1 MYSFDLSPEQRQLKD
16 TVHRFA
22 VEEIIPVA
30 AEYDKKEEIPLE
42 VCHKAWELG
51 FLNPQV
57 PTEYGGLGL
66 GVMDTC
72 LIDEEMIYG
81 CAGIALNMVA
91 NNLAALPLLIAGDTD
106 QKKRYLGQLAA
117 QPSFGAF
124 ALTEPGA
131 GSDAAGIS
139 TSYRK
144 VGDEFVLNGT
154 KHFIT
159 NGTIADWY
167 VVFAT
172 HDKDDKHGGISC
184 FVLPSDTP
192 GITANRMHN
201 KMGQRASDTAEIVFE
216 EVQVPRAGLVGAE
229 GAGFKVAMRTFD
241 HSRPEVGAFS
251 IGISQRALDESLKY
265 AQQREAFGQAIVNFQ
280 AIQFMLADMAIELEA
295 MRLLTYKAAWMLD
308 QGAQSSIVSS
318 YAKAFGADR
327 TMQITTN
334 AVQIFGG
341 YGYLGEYP
349 VEKLMRD
356 AKLLQI
362 YEGTSQIQRVVIAR
376 HLLKGP

>member
-1 MYSFDLSPEQRQLKD
+1 MYSFDLSPEQQQLKE

-30 AEYDKKEEIPLE
+30 AEYDKKEDLPLA
-42 VCHKAWELG
+42 VCRKAWELG
-51 FLNPQV
+51 FLNPQI

-91 NNLAALPLLIAGDTD
+91 NNLAALPLLIAGTEE
-106 QKKRYLGQLAA
+106 QKKKYLGRLVEEPAYA
-117 QPSFGAF
+117 AF

-131 GSDAAGIS
+131 GSDAGGIS

-159 NGTIADWY
+159 NGTIAQWY
-167 VVFAT
+167 AVFAT
-172 HDKDDKHGGISC
+172 QDKDAKHGGISC
-184 FVLPSDTP
+184 FVVPSDTP

-216 EVQVPRAGLVGAE
+216 DVTVPHAGLVGAE

-251 IGISQRALDESLKY
+251 IGISQRALDESVKY
-265 AQQREAFGQAIVNFQ
+265 SQEREAFGQTISNFQ

-308 QGAQSSIVSS
+308 QGAHSSIVSS
-318 YAKAFGADR
+318 YAKAFGADQ
-327 TMQITTN
+327 TMKITTD

-376 HLLKGP
+376 HLLKGQ

>member
-1 MYSFDLSPEQRQLKD
+1 
-16 TVHRFA
+16 
-22 VEEIIPVA
+22 
-30 AEYDKKEEIPLE
+30 
-42 VCHKAWELG
+42 
-51 FLNPQV
+51 
-57 PTEYGGLGL
+57 
-66 GVMDTC
+66 MDTC

-91 NNLAALPLLIAGDTD
+91 NNLAALPLLIAGNAD
-106 QKKRYLGQLAA
+106 QKKKYLGWLVEEPAYA
-117 QPSFGAF
+117 AF

-131 GSDAAGIS
+131 GSDAGAIS

-159 NGTIADWY
+159 NGTIAQWY

-172 HDKDDKHGGISC
+172 QDKDAKHAGISC

-192 GITANRMHN
+192 GITASRMHN

-216 EVQVPRAGLVGAE
+216 EVKVPREGLVGAE
-229 GAGFKVAMRTFD
+229 GAGFKVAMRTFE

-251 IGISQRALDESLKY
+251 IGISQRALDESVKY
-265 AQQREAFGQAIVNFQ
+265 SQQREAFGQTISNFQ

-308 QGAQSSIVSS
+308 QGAHSSIVSN

-327 TMQITTN
+327 TMQITTD

-341 YGYLGEYP
+341 YGYLAEYP

-376 HLLKGP
+376 HLLKGQ

>member
-1 MYSFDLSPEQRQLKD
+1 VYSFDLSPEQQQLKE

-30 AEYDKKEEIPLE
+30 AEYDKKEDLPLA
-42 VCHKAWELG
+42 VCRKAWELG
-51 FLNPQV
+51 FLNPQI

-91 NNLAALPLLIAGDTD
+91 NNLAALPLLIAGTEE
-106 QKKRYLGQLAA
+106 QKKKYLGRLVEEPAYA
-117 QPSFGAF
+117 AF

-131 GSDAAGIS
+131 GSDAGGIS

-159 NGTIADWY
+159 NGTIAQWY
-167 VVFAT
+167 AVFAT
-172 HDKDDKHGGISC
+172 QDKDAKHGGISC
-184 FVLPSDTP
+184 FVVPSDTP

-216 EVQVPRAGLVGAE
+216 DVTVPHAGLVGAE

-251 IGISQRALDESLKY
+251 IGISQRALDESVKY
-265 AQQREAFGQAIVNFQ
+265 SQEREAFGQTISNFQ

-308 QGAQSSIVSS
+308 QGAHSSIVSS
-318 YAKAFGADR
+318 YAKAFGADQ
-327 TMQITTN
+327 TMKITTD

-376 HLLKGP
+376 HLLKGQ

>member
-1 MYSFDLSPEQRQLKD
+1 
-16 TVHRFA
+16 
-22 VEEIIPVA
+22 
-30 AEYDKKEEIPLE
+30 
-42 VCHKAWELG
+42 
-51 FLNPQV
+51 
-57 PTEYGGLGL
+57 
-66 GVMDTC
+66 MDTC

-91 NNLAALPLLIAGDTD
+91 NNLAILPLLIAGDTD
-106 QKKRYLGQLAA
+106 QKKRYLGQLVEE
-117 QPSFGAF
+117 PSFAAF

-144 VGDEFVLNGT
+144 SGDEFVLNGT

-159 NGTIADWY
+159 NGTIANWY

-172 HDKDDKHGGISC
+172 HDKDRKHGGISC

-192 GITANRMHN
+192 GITANRMHH
-201 KMGQRASDTAEIVFE
+201 KMGQRASDTAEIVLE
-216 EVQVPRAGLVGAE
+216 DVHVPRIGLVGAE
-229 GAGFKVAMRTFD
+229 GAGFKVAMHTFD

-265 AQQREAFGQAIVNFQ
+265 AQQREAFGKAIANFQ

-376 HLLKGP
+376 HLLRGH

>member
-1 MYSFDLSPEQRQLKD
+1 MYSFDLSPEQQQLKE

-30 AEYDKKEEIPLE
+30 AEYDKKEDLPLD
-42 VCHKAWELG
+42 VCRKAWELG
-51 FLNPQV
+51 FLNPQI

-72 LIDEEMIYG
+72 LIDEAMIYG

-91 NNLAALPLLIAGDTD
+91 NNLAALPLLIAGNAD
-106 QKKRYLGQLAA
+106 QKKKYLGWLVEEPAYA
-117 QPSFGAF
+117 AF

-131 GSDAAGIS
+131 GSDAGAIA
-139 TSYRK
+139 TTYRK

-159 NGTIADWY
+159 NGTIAQWY
-167 VVFAT
+167 AVFAT
-172 HDKDDKHGGISC
+172 QDKDAKHAGISC

-192 GITANRMHN
+192 GITNSRMHN

-216 EVQVPRAGLVGAE
+216 EVKVPREGLVGAE

-251 IGISQRALDESLKY
+251 IGISQRALDESVKY
-265 AQQREAFGQAIVNFQ
+265 SQEREAFGQTISNFQ

-308 QGAQSSIVSS
+308 QGAHSSIVSS

-376 HLLKGP
+376 HLLKGQ

>member
-30 AEYDKKEEIPLE
+30 AHYDTKEELPLDI
-42 VCHKAWELG
+42 CRKAWQLG

-72 LIDEEMIYG
+72 LIDEAMIYG

-91 NNLAALPLLIAGDTD
+91 NNLAALPLLLAGEAD
-106 QKKRYLGQLAA
+106 QKKRYLGRLLEE
-117 QPSFGAF
+117 PSFAAF

-131 GSDAAGIS
+131 GSDAAS
-139 TSYRK
+139 LTTSYRK

-172 HDKDDKHGGISC
+172 HDTDHKHGEISC

-201 KMGQRASDTAEIVFE
+201 KMGQRASDTAELVFE
-216 EVQVPRAGLVGAE
+216 EVRVPRAGLVGAE
-229 GAGFKVAMRTFD
+229 GAGFKLAMRTFD

-251 IGISQRALDESLKY
+251 IGISQRALDESLQY
-265 AQQREAFGQAIVNFQ
+265 ARQREAFGQAIANFQ

-308 QGAQSSIVSS
+308 QGAQASIVSS

-376 HLLKGP
+376 HLLRE

>member
-1 MYSFDLSPEQRQLKD
+1 
-16 TVHRFA
+16 
-22 VEEIIPVA
+22 
-30 AEYDKKEEIPLE
+30 
-42 VCHKAWELG
+42 
-51 FLNPQV
+51 
-57 PTEYGGLGL
+57 GLGL
-66 GVMDTC
+66 EVFDTC
-72 LIDEEMIYG
+72 LVDEELVYG

-91 NNLAALPLLIAGDTD
+91 NNLATTPLLIAANDE
-106 QKKRYLGQLAA
+106 QKKEYLGQLVSEPVYA
-117 QPSFGAF
+117 AF

-131 GSDAAGIS
+131 GSDAAAIS
-139 TSYRK
+139 TTYRK
-144 VGDEFVLNGT
+144 VGDDFVLNGT

-159 NGTIADWY
+159 NGSVAQWY
-167 VVFAT
+167 VTFAT
-172 HDKDDKHGGISC
+172 EDKTQRHGAVSC
-184 FVLPSDTP
+184 FVLPAATP

-216 EVQVPRAGLVGAE
+216 DVVVPRSGLIGAE
-229 GAGFKVAMRTFD
+229 GEGFKIAMRTFD
-241 HSRPEVGAFS
+241 RSRPEVGAFA
-251 IGISQRALDESLKY
+251 IGISQRALDESVKY
-265 AQQREAFGQAIVNFQ
+265 AQQREAFGQAIANFQ

-295 MRLLTYKAAWMLD
+295 MRLLTYKAAWSLD

-341 YGYLGEYP
+341 YGYFSEYP

-362 YEGTSQIQRVVIAR
+362 YEGTSQIQRIIIAK
-376 HLLKGP
+376 HLLKGA

>member
-1 MYSFDLSPEQRQLKD
+1 MYSFDLSPEQQQLKE

-30 AEYDKKEEIPLE
+30 AEYDKKEDLPLA
-42 VCHKAWELG
+42 VCRKAWELG
-51 FLNPQV
+51 FLNPQI

-91 NNLAALPLLIAGDTD
+91 NNLAALPLLIAGTEE
-106 QKKRYLGQLAA
+106 QKKKYLGWLVEEPAYA
-117 QPSFGAF
+117 AF

-131 GSDAAGIS
+131 GSDAGGIS

-159 NGTIADWY
+159 NGTIAQWY
-167 VVFAT
+167 AVFAT
-172 HDKDDKHGGISC
+172 QDKDAKHGGISC

-216 EVQVPRAGLVGAE
+216 DVTVPHEGLVGAE

-251 IGISQRALDESLKY
+251 IGISQRALDESVKY
-265 AQQREAFGQAIVNFQ
+265 SQEREAFGQTISNFQ

-308 QGAQSSIVSS
+308 QGAHSSIVSS
-318 YAKAFGADR
+318 YAKAFGADQ
-327 TMQITTN
+327 TMKITTD

-376 HLLKGP
+376 HLLKGQ

>member
-30 AEYDKKEEIPLE
+30 AEYDQKEELPLDI
-42 VCHKAWELG
+42 CHKAWELG
-51 FLNPQV
+51 FLSPQV
-57 PTEYGGLGL
+57 PTTYGGLGL

-91 NNLAALPLLIAGDTD
+91 NNLAALPLLIAGDEA
-106 QKKRYLGQLAA
+106 QKKRYLGRLAA
-117 QPSFGAF
+117 EPSFGAF

-131 GSDAAGIS
+131 GSDAAGIT

-172 HDKDDKHGGISC
+172 QDRDDRHGGISC

-192 GITANRMHN
+192 GISANRMHN

-216 EVQVPRAGLVGAE
+216 EARVSRAGLVGAE

-241 HSRPEVGAFS
+241 HSRPEVGAFA

-265 AQQREAFGQAIVNFQ
+265 AQQREAFGQTIANFQ

-308 QGAQSSIVSS
+308 QGAPASIVSS

-376 HLLKGP
+376 HLLKGV

>member
-1 MYSFDLSPEQRQLKD
+1 MYSFDLSPEQQQLKE

-30 AEYDKKEEIPLE
+30 AEYDRKEDLPLD
-42 VCHKAWELG
+42 VCRKAWELG
-51 FLNPQV
+51 FLNPQI

-91 NNLAALPLLIAGDTD
+91 NNLAALPLLIAGTEE
-106 QKKRYLGQLAA
+106 QKKKYLGWLVEEPAY
-117 QPSFGAF
+117 GAF

-131 GSDAAGIS
+131 GSDAGGIS

-144 VGDEFVLNGT
+144 VGDEYVLNGT

-159 NGTIADWY
+159 NGTIAQWY
-167 VVFAT
+167 AVFAT
-172 HDKDDKHGGISC
+172 QDKDVKHGGISC

-216 EVQVPRAGLVGAE
+216 DVKVPREGLVGAE

-251 IGISQRALDESLKY
+251 IGISQRALDESVKY
-265 AQQREAFGQAIVNFQ
+265 SQERE
-280 AIQFMLADMAIELEA
+280 
-295 MRLLTYKAAWMLD
+295 T
-308 QGAQSSIVSS
+308 
-318 YAKAFGADR
+318 FGADQ
-327 TMQITTN
+327 TMKITTD

-376 HLLKGP
+376 HLLKGQ

>member
-1 MYSFDLSPEQRQLKD
+1 MYSFDLSPEQQQLKE

-30 AEYDKKEEIPLE
+30 AEYDKKEDLPLA
-42 VCHKAWELG
+42 VCRKAWELG
-51 FLNPQV
+51 FLNPQI

-91 NNLAALPLLIAGDTD
+91 NNLAALPLLIAGTEE
-106 QKKRYLGQLAA
+106 QKKKYLGRLVEEPAYA
-117 QPSFGAF
+117 AF

-131 GSDAAGIS
+131 GSDAGGIS

-159 NGTIADWY
+159 NGTIAQWY
-167 VVFAT
+167 AVFAT
-172 HDKDDKHGGISC
+172 QDKDAKHGGISC
-184 FVLPSDTP
+184 FVMPSDTP

-216 EVQVPRAGLVGAE
+216 DVTVPHAGLVGAE

-251 IGISQRALDESLKY
+251 IGISQRALDESVKY
-265 AQQREAFGQAIVNFQ
+265 SQEREAFGQTISNFQ

-308 QGAQSSIVSS
+308 QGAHSSIVSS
-318 YAKAFGADR
+318 YAKAFGADQ
-327 TMQITTN
+327 TMKITTD

-376 HLLKGP
+376 HLLKGQ